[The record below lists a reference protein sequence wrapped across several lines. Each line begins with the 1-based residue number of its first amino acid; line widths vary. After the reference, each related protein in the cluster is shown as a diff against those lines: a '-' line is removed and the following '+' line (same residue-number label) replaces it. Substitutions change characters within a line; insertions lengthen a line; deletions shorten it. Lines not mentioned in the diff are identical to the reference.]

1 MKNLPNTPL
10 SAIKA
15 PAERTPAQQAATAII
30 PSRDLLGQSNV
41 ITIEHEGML
50 YTLRATRNGKLI
62 LTK

>member
-1 MKNLPNTPL
+1 MKNLPNTAQ
-10 SAIKA
+10 SGINV
-15 PAERTPAQQAATAII
+15 PAERTPTPLATTAII

-41 ITIEHEGML
+41 IMIEHEGML

>member
-1 MKNLPNTPL
+1 MKNISSTQQPGF
-10 SAIKA
+10 KVA
-15 PAERTPAQQAATAII
+15 PEHAQPAQLTTAII